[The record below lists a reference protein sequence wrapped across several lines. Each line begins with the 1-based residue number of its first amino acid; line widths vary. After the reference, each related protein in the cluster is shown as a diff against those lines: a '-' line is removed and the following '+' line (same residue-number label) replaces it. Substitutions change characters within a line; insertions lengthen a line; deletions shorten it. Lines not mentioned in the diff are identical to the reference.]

1 MLCSLCL
8 FKLQIAMHVFV
19 DSWFS
24 YSPVER
30 AHTEHYSGVICSVSL
45 AYNEFVCRL
54 NWPNAHSHSA
64 DLSLLISPKN
74 AASPLVRVH
83 HLCQQFFQLP
93 LIEKHLIWV
102 IDSSKLSLTL
112 SKWVCRLTYFPI
124 NVNKSWK
131 LTLRQKQKVCQVWPK
146 VLKNV
151 SRATQASCG
160 HIEPNEVSKHCSR
173 ISTFQIQALERSE
186 LFVPFCPYIMG
197 SVLRGHT
204 DCSAPSGSC
213 STLPHWA
220 WNNIS
225 CSLFGSLRL
234 ETGIELILGLITL
247 LWFTVGVEKKKNAG
261 DINVSH
267 FCLQSGRLQSWTWVS
282 LKASAHFKAGLL
294 TVSSNSHNSWL
305 FERR

>member
-1 MLCSLCL
+1 
-8 FKLQIAMHVFV
+8 MHVFV
-19 DSWFS
+19 DLWFS

-64 DLSLLISPKN
+64 DLSLLISPKD
-74 AASPLVRVH
+74 AASPLVGVH

-93 LIEKHLIWV
+93 LIEKHLIWI

-131 LTLRQKQKVCQVWPK
+131 LMLRQKQKVCQVWPK

-186 LFVPFCPYIMG
+186 LGEALCPLLSLHNG
-197 SVLRGHT
+197 
-204 DCSAPSGSC
+204 DCAQRTHWLF
-213 STLPHWA
+213 STQW
-220 WNNIS
+220 
-225 CSLFGSLRL
+225 
-234 ETGIELILGLITL
+234 ELLYPP
-247 LWFTVGVEKKKNAG
+247 
-261 DINVSH
+261 
-267 FCLQSGRLQSWTWVS
+267 S
-282 LKASAHFKAGLL
+282 LKNMVERETTLAVVCLEVSGLKQGL
-294 TVSSNSHNSWL
+294 N
-305 FERR
+305 